1 MLPSTILQ
9 KRQLI
14 AETVYRNVSPHGS
27 NEFDSRQLKPCVP
40 PADAV
45 ERPATRLSHA
55 TRALLSAA
63 LLSSAMS
70 IVNCAGAR
78 TTSSVRVCAGA
89 NADYPGHSDTSA
101 VADQRRDAA
110 TDSPGCGG
118 TSAEEQ
124 SADFCFPL
132 AGAGLEAGHAGSEV
146 RLLPEPV
153 WKPYGGQA

>member
-70 IVNCAGAR
+70 IVNCAGADAGKLSFIR
-78 TTSSVRVCAGA
+78 SEEHTSELQSLRHLVC
-89 NADYPGHSDTSA
+89 
-101 VADQRRDAA
+101 
-110 TDSPGCGG
+110 
-118 TSAEEQ
+118 
-124 SADFCFPL
+124 
-132 AGAGLEAGHAGSEV
+132 
-146 RLLPEPV
+146 RL
-153 WKPYGGQA
+153 